1 MCCWFQWKAALV
13 FAGTWGRASIKLGW
27 LIAEAFIE
35 LRSHTTVSLCC
46 SRALRTNST
55 FGILELEHV
64 YISSKFPNSTFGI
77 LELEHVYISSK
88 FPNPAVRFGAVHSL
102 QTGASLYHLLNTEK
116 FICGTLLQANAL
128 ES

>member
-64 YISSKFPNSTFGI
+64 YISSKFPN
-77 LELEHVYISSK
+77 
-88 FPNPAVRFGAVHSL
+88 PAVRFGAVHSL